1 MNEEEHVLNKTILDV
16 GIAKPISVTKEEAI
30 SLAKQADEI
39 EKNKVAQSSNTH
51 ENIAEAIPITKEE
64 LDEERVNEINDLMK
78 NDYVKIAES
87 RYSKKTYIIL
97 IAILIAVIGII
108 IFELIHFGGKLS

>member
-1 MNEEEHVLNKTILDV
+1 MNEEEHVLNKTILDA

-30 SLAKQADEI
+30 SLAKQAEEI
-39 EKNKVAQSSNTH
+39 EKKKVVQSSTH

-64 LDEERVNEINDLMK
+64 LDENRVNEINDLMK
-78 NDYVKIAES
+78 NDYVKISES

-97 IAILIAVIGII
+97 IAILIAVLGII